1 MTHQY
6 LIEIGLEDMPA
17 HVVTPSLQQFHDKT
31 VAFLKENHLD
41 HGAIDQYATPRR
53 LALLIHDLADKQAD
67 VEEDVKGPAKK
78 IAQDA
83 DGNWTKAAIG
93 FSRGQGM

>member
-31 VAFLKENHLD
+31 VAFLKKIISITARLTSMQHR
-41 HGAIDQYATPRR
+41 GA
-53 LALLIHDLADKQAD
+53 
-67 VEEDVKGPAKK
+67 
-78 IAQDA
+78 
-83 DGNWTKAAIG
+83 
-93 FSRGQGM
+93 

>member
-31 VAFLKENHLD
+31 VAFFERKSSRS
-41 HGAIDQYATPRR
+41 RR
-53 LALLIHDLADKQAD
+53 D
-67 VEEDVKGPAKK
+67 
-78 IAQDA
+78 
-83 DGNWTKAAIG
+83 
-93 FSRGQGM
+93 